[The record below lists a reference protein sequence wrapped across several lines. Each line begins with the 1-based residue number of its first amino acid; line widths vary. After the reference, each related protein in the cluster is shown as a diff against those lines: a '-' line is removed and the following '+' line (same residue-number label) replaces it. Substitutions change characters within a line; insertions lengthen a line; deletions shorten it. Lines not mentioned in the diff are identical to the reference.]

1 MRSRIILRLVAVLI
15 FGAVVHGQKIK
26 VDVDKSVDFTVF
38 KTFAWAEGNIA
49 PTASTGYLITAAV
62 EKELASRGLVL
73 SKENPDIRIDAIAGA
88 NMDLKGVGPSWNY
101 DTFGSWGG
109 YGNPGAMVTSAK
121 GAVLLNFFDNRK
133 NISVWRAIARDVFVL
148 MPSGNREK
156 DVKEMEETVN
166 KTINNIFKKYPVKAR
181 K

>member
-1 MRSRIILRLVAVLI
+1 MKSRIFLTLAAVAI

-26 VDVDKSVDFTVF
+26 VDVDKSIDFTAF
-38 KTFAWAEGNIA
+38 KTFNWAEGNIA

-62 EKELASRGLVL
+62 EKELASRGLVK
-73 SKENPDIRIDAIAGA
+73 STENPDIRIDAIATA

-101 DTFGSWGG
+101 DTFGGFGG

-121 GAVLLNFFDNRK
+121 GSVLMNFFDMK
-133 NISVWRAIARDVFVL
+133 KDVSVWRAVAREVFVL

-156 DVKEMEETVN
+156 DIKDMEETVN
-166 KTINNIFKKYPVKAR
+166 KTINKLFKQYPVKPR